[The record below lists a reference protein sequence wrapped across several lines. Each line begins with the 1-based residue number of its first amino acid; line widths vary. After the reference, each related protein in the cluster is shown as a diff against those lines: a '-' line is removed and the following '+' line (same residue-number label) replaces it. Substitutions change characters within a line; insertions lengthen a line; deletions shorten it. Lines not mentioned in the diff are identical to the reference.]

1 MAGMLIMLVAFVL
14 FIALLIFLLLRYFGG
29 DITIR

>member
-1 MAGMLIMLVAFVL
+1 MPLEMLIAFVL
-14 FIALLIFLLLRYFGG
+14 FMALLICLVLRYFGG

>member
-1 MAGMLIMLVAFVL
+1 MLLIAAFVL
-14 FIALLIFLLLRYFGG
+14 CLCVAVLIFLLLRYFGG